1 MTASPHSVTAL
12 IKSLLVTCVPCV
24 GYKKPRCRYVCVEK
38 YAKKFKH
45 KKTRDSSLPLAS
57 SGGFNR

>member
-1 MTASPHSVTAL
+1 VLVIRNHAS
-12 IKSLLVTCVPCV
+12 
-24 GYKKPRCRYVCVEK
+24 RYVCVEK
-38 YAKKFKH
+38 YAKKLKH